1 MLRPVEPEGESFFE
15 FTAHV
20 LRWEEAFRALAV
32 RRIGPL
38 LLRAGVPE
46 MVARSPE
53 PVQDRATAFLLAV
66 KDVPL
71 KVGGEKMYRAAVESL
86 LRGTFEELKIA
97 VGPVVTEQ
105 LRAWL
110 MRSFVDH
117 DERMRLWIWS
127 LLLPRLAGAYGHSAK
142 TPPPLPTARM
152 QRFNDIVRSYFSPEI
167 RQEDDDLAE
176 RARRE
181 PLSLL
186 EQELVPAR
194 ITDSVDSDDPD
205 DDVWPDEL
213 SSLRQAIRIE
223 RARRAWDE
231 VEKIFTPRERT
242 MLVAWARQEGALRK
256 MPLHLIATRSIE
268 K

>member
-1 MLRPVEPEGESFFE
+1 MRARRRSFICSDPWSLKASLSSNSPRTSFAGKKP
-15 FTAHV
+15 FV
-20 LRWEEAFRALAV
+20 RWRSAAQV
-32 RRIGPL
+32 RFYFGL
-38 LLRAGVPE
+38 VFLKWS
-46 MVARSPE
+46 RSPE

-71 KVGGEKMYRAAVESL
+71 KAGGEEKYRAAVESL

-105 LRAWL
+105 LRAWS

-117 DERMRLWIWS
+117 DETMRLWIWS

-181 PLSLL
+181 PLSPL

-194 ITDSVDSDDPD
+194 I
-205 DDVWPDEL
+205 
-213 SSLRQAIRIE
+213 I
-223 RARRAWDE
+223 
-231 VEKIFTPRERT
+231 
-242 MLVAWARQEGALRK
+242 
-256 MPLHLIATRSIE
+256 
-268 K
+268 